1 MELKKKYLYSI
12 ISIVITIFSTPLV
25 FAMEDATI
33 DSVVNKSMNVHHY
46 TDSNGIHYE
55 YDANFS
61 TASIID
67 YLGTDKNITIPSSIM
82 VEENNYIINTIEDW
96 AFSNKELSNV
106 KIPNS
111 ITNIGNWA
119 FYSNN
124 LSNVVIPNSVE
135 TIGNGAFNQNELT
148 ILNIPTSI
156 TTIESN
162 AFSDNQLSNINI
174 PNSVRTIGVSS
185 FENNLLTDVSIP
197 SSVTT
202 IRERAFTNNLLS
214 NIVIP
219 NSVTSIET
227 AAFQDNLL
235 YDILIPSS
243 ISSIGNWCFMGNPL
257 QTIYTDTANS
267 THLKGILN
275 PQVMFQI
282 KADSTSILESPAAY
296 TSSINLENTLS
307 IGDSI
312 VLEAIQQIQ
321 YVYNHSSSTWNQ
333 HIPTI
338 QWFKDGQP
346 LVEETK
352 LTLTLANIDV
362 KDAGIYYTIIDDVVL
377 PEIQIK
383 VTDDTLQS
391 PAEDV
396 NKSLEQERKQL
407 EESKND
413 DIHTGDHTKGI
424 IFYATGGLA
433 ALGYIIF
440 CLFKTNK

>member
-1 MELKKKYLYSI
+1 
-12 ISIVITIFSTPLV
+12 
-25 FAMEDATI
+25 MEDATM
-33 DSVVNKSMNVHHY
+33 DSVANKSINRHHY

-55 YDANFS
+55 YDVNFS

-67 YLGTDKNITIPSSIM
+67 YLGTDKNVTIPSSITI
-82 VEENNYIINTIEDW
+82 EENNYIINTIEDW

-111 ITNIGNWA
+111 IINIGNWA
-119 FYSNN
+119 FYTNN
-124 LSNVVIPNSVE
+124 LSSVLIPNSVV

-148 ILNIPTSI
+148 TIDIPNSI

-162 AFSDNQLSNINI
+162 AFSDNQLSYINI
-174 PNSVRTIGVSS
+174 PNSIRTIGVSS

-214 NIVIP
+214 NIIIP
-219 NSVTSIET
+219 NSVTSIEA
-227 AAFQDNLL
+227 AAFQDNQL

-243 ISSIGNWCFMGNPL
+243 ISSIGDWCFMGNPL

-282 KADSTSILESPAAY
+282 KAHSTSILESPAAY
-296 TSSINLENTLS
+296 ISSINLDNTLS
-307 IGDSI
+307 IGGSI
-312 VLEAIQQIQ
+312 VLEAIQQTQ

-346 LVEETK
+346 LIEETK
-352 LTLTLANIDV
+352 LTLTLSSIDV
-362 KDAGIYYTIIDDVVL
+362 NDAGIYYTIIDDVVL

-383 VTDDTLQS
+383 VTDDTSLL

-396 NKSLEQERKQL
+396 KSPEQERKEGL
-407 EESKND
+407 KND
-413 DIHTGDHTKGI
+413 DIHTGDQTKGI
-424 IFYATGGLA
+424 TFYATGGLA

>member
-1 MELKKKYLYSI
+1 MELKKKCLYSI
-12 ISIVITIFSTPLV
+12 IIIIITIFSTPLV
-25 FAMEDATI
+25 FAIENATI
-33 DSVVNKSMNVHHY
+33 DSVVNKSMNMHHY

-55 YDANFS
+55 YDAHFS

-67 YLGTDKNITIPSSIM
+67 YFGSDKNVTIPSSIT
-82 VEENNYIINTIEDW
+82 VEENIYIINRIDDW
-96 AFSNKELSNV
+96 AFSNKELNNV

-111 ITNIGNWA
+111 IINIGNWA
-119 FYSNN
+119 FYRNN
-124 LSNVVIPNSVE
+124 LSSVVIPNSVV
-135 TIGNGAFNQNELT
+135 TIGNGAFNQNALT
-148 ILNIPTSI
+148 TLDIPNSI
-156 TTIESN
+156 TIIESN

-174 PNSVRTIGVSS
+174 PNSIRTIGVSS

-227 AAFQDNLL
+227 AAFQDNQL

-257 QTIYTDTANS
+257 QMIYTDNGNS
-267 THLKGILN
+267 THLKGLLN
-275 PQVMFQI
+275 PQVMFEI
-282 KADSTSILESPAAY
+282 KVDSTSILESPAAY
-296 TSSINLENTLS
+296 TSSIDLENTLS
-307 IGDSI
+307 IGGSI
-312 VLEAIQQIQ
+312 VLEAIQQTQ

-346 LVEETK
+346 LEEETT
-352 LTLTLANIDV
+352 LTLTLSSIDV
-362 KDAGIYYTIIDDVVL
+362 NDAGIYYTIIDDVVL

-383 VTDDTLQS
+383 VTDNTSQS
-391 PAEDV
+391 SAEDD
-396 NKSLEQERKQL
+396 NKSLEQERKRL
-407 EESKND
+407 EELKNN
-413 DIHTGDHTKGI
+413 DIYTGDQTSGI
-424 IFYATGGLA
+424 IFYITGGLV
-433 ALGYIIF
+433 ALGYILF
-440 CLFKTNK
+440 CVFKTNQ